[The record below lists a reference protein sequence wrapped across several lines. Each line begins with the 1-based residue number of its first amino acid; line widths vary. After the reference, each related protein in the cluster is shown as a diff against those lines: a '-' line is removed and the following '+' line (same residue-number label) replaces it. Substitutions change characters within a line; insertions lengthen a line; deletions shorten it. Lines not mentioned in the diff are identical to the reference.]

1 MAMQYNTDQKGL
13 RIDHTTL
20 TPRYSITN
28 NESLNEGIAY
38 LNKHGYAIFRDVLS
52 QDEIN
57 TNKDL
62 LSRFFE
68 TIPRCNIRRN
78 DPSTWS
84 SFWEVQKNKIHSM
97 IILFLCLRPVVF
109 DIGTLIPNTA
119 QQLSVTVFIR
129 SGYDSNSPYNVWL
142 WTEFGNNQKDI
153 KFKRGYRYP
162 QSAISFDSETF
173 NFAYSSNHPKLY
185 LMSDVT
191 AETGNMFLELFA
203 VGYAQ

>member
-1 MAMQYNTDQKGL
+1 MALIAIVNNRQLTYTSL
-13 RIDHTTL
+13 L
-20 TPRYSITN
+20 TPGVVPPSIGSFKFNT
-28 NESLNEGIAY
+28 LN
-38 LNKHGYAIFRDVLS
+38 
-52 QDEIN
+52 
-57 TNKDL
+57 T
-62 LSRFFE
+62 
-68 TIPRCNIRRN
+68 
-78 DPSTWS
+78 
-84 SFWEVQKNKIHSM
+84 
-97 IILFLCLRPVVF
+97 VVF